1 MSRGGALV
9 AVAAVEANDGRSAL
23 AGLESLEDAGRAQ
36 RLLWR
41 AVVIDEGVEGH
52 NSRCLS
58 LTVGSA
64 RPPGYRP
71 PQRQC
76 CQRALSQA
84 AEAATL
90 TMVGSLD
97 AGESSAVKLQL
108 ALDGPLEDSLAVLRA
123 AREYVDL
130 AEIGT
135 PLVLREGVRAI
146 QRLRAE
152 FPALPLLADFKIMDA
167 GGEEARIAF
176 AAGADIVTVLGV
188 AADETIAAAAATA
201 RDCGGELMVD
211 LMAVPQPLQRVQ
223 ELMALG
229 CDQFCVHRAHDA
241 SGDPVASPC
250 ACCGRR
256 CRTCAWPWRAASAS
270 RRLTR
275 WRPCAGIQ

>member
-1 MSRGGALV
+1 M
-9 AVAAVEANDGRSAL
+9 
-23 AGLESLEDAGRAQ
+23 
-36 RLLWR
+36 
-41 AVVIDEGVEGH
+41 
-52 NSRCLS
+52 
-58 LTVGSA
+58 
-64 RPPGYRP
+64 
-71 PQRQC
+71 
-76 CQRALSQA
+76 
-84 AEAATL
+84 
-90 TMVGSLD
+90 
-97 AGESSAVKLQL
+97 KLQL

-123 AREYVDL
+123 TREYVDL

-188 AADETIAAAAATA
+188 AADETIAVAAAAA
-201 RDCGGELMVD
+201 LDCGGELMVD

-250 ACCGRR
+250 AR
-256 CRTCAWPWRAASAS
+256 CVRHCRICAWPWPAASAS

-275 WRPCAGIQ
+275 WRPCARIQ

>member
-1 MSRGGALV
+1 M
-9 AVAAVEANDGRSAL
+9 
-23 AGLESLEDAGRAQ
+23 
-36 RLLWR
+36 
-41 AVVIDEGVEGH
+41 
-52 NSRCLS
+52 
-58 LTVGSA
+58 
-64 RPPGYRP
+64 
-71 PQRQC
+71 
-76 CQRALSQA
+76 
-84 AEAATL
+84 
-90 TMVGSLD
+90 
-97 AGESSAVKLQL
+97 KLQL

-176 AAGADIVTVLGV
+176 AAGADVVTVLGV
-188 AADETIAAAAATA
+188 AADETIAAAAMAA
-201 RDCGGELMVD
+201 LDCGGELMVD

-241 SGDPVASPC
+241 SGDPVASLRALREALPDLRL
-250 ACCGRR
+250 AVAGGISVGTIDALAALRPD
-256 CRTCAWPWRAASAS
+256 TVIVGGAITRAAQPAAAA
-270 RRLTR
+270 RRLKER
-275 WRPCAGIQ
+275 MLAHG